1 MNIEDKKVYEIKEIK
16 KMLGLKNSTC
26 YDFIQKSMKQNLFT
40 VLKIGRQYRI
50 NKKSFDEW
58 FNGVTNEEIKELS
71 SIC

>member
-1 MNIEDKKVYEIKEIK
+1 MNIEDKKVYEIKEIGK
-16 KMLGLKNSTC
+16 ILGLKNSTC

-71 SIC
+71 SSC

>member
-1 MNIEDKKVYEIKEIK
+1 MNIEDKKVYEIKEIQ

-26 YDFIQKSMKQNLFT
+26 YDFIQKSIKQNLFT

-71 SIC
+71 SSC